1 MSKFVRANS
10 LVRVFKQ
17 ASTPT
22 VAAGLADGDLWIDT
36 TGTPVLKQCTVA
48 ATQTFVT
55 VSTTDAEIS
64 ALAGLTSAADKVP
77 YFTGSGTADTFT
89 AVSSARTALGI
100 ATGNAGAP
108 VLFNGDAGTPSALVG
123 TNISGTAA
131 SLTAGT
137 ASAVAVGGITGL
149 GTGVGTALAINV
161 GSAGAPVT
169 NGGALGTPSS
179 GTGTNITAIPT
190 ANLLCSAT
198 NDSAAST
205 KIGEFITASAAT
217 VAVST
222 GASANITS
230 ISLTAGDWD
239 VEGEFATHPAAG
251 TVTSAITVG
260 TSATSA
266 TLPAFGA
273 SNGTYTAQGNMT
285 ATANA
290 NFILGVPR
298 TRFSLPET
306 TTVYLVANIAFSV
319 STMTVS
325 GWIAARR
332 VR

>member
-179 GTGTNITAIPT
+179 GTLTNCTGLPLAGLATTVTSGTYQPTLTNGANI
-190 ANLLCSAT
+190 
-198 NDSAAST
+198 AAST
-205 KIGEFITASAAT
+205 
-217 VAVST
+217 
-222 GASANITS
+222 
-230 ISLTAGDWD
+230 
-239 VEGEFATHPAAG
+239 
-251 TVTSAITVG
+251 
-260 TSATSA
+260 
-266 TLPAFGA
+266 
-273 SNGTYTAQGNMT
+273 T
-285 ATANA
+285 ATCQYIRVGA
-290 NFILGVPR
+290 V
-298 TRFSLPET
+298 
-306 TTVYLVANIAFSV
+306 V
-319 STMTVS
+319 TVS
-325 GWIAARR
+325 GVITVDITSASTNSVIDISLPVASDFAATSQCGGVMISNVSATEGWCIYAETTSNVAR
-332 VR
+332 VECNSPTNTGNIGMAFTFTYLIV